1 MAISKQVIVGRRSE
15 NVKILL
21 VIDFSGYIFLSAT
34 YKATYF

>member
-21 VIDFSGYIFLSAT
+21 VIDFSEHILLSAT
-34 YKATYF
+34 YKSTYF